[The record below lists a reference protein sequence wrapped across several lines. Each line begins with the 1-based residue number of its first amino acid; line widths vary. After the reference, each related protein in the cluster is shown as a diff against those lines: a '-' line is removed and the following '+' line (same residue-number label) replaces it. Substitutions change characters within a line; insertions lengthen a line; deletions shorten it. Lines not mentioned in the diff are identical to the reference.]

1 MTVKKTNRTI
11 YMMTTAMITMMMMK
25 RKGKTFIPVRVT
37 NLTLLR
43 TISIHNHEKKSV
55 MRIYLIHQMTTKG
68 IMLCSLISFI
78 TFSQLCSVTKY
89 IEISVEKLFFWIL
102 GLKGLK

>member
-1 MTVKKTNRTI
+1 
-11 YMMTTAMITMMMMK
+11 
-25 RKGKTFIPVRVT
+25 
-37 NLTLLR
+37 
-43 TISIHNHEKKSV
+43 

-68 IMLCSLISFI
+68 IMLCSLIS
-78 TFSQLCSVTKY
+78 QLCSVRKY